1 MTSLSLKYD
10 ERADCFSLLYSP
22 LKGLFCVL
30 AAVGV
35 VEKDEV
41 FGVTEGDEEKFK
53 TDFLAVRFTRML
65 EITNDFCVKTRKLQS
80 EFRAKMTR
88 Y

>member
-41 FGVTEGDEEKFK
+41 FGITEGDEEKFK
-53 TDFLAVRFTRML
+53 TDFLAARFTRML
-65 EITNDFCVKTRKLQS
+65 EKLRKSSTIFALKRENYRVNFVQ
-80 EFRAKMTR
+80 R
-88 Y
+88 